1 LSDHAQRPVEV
12 IYLTRRD
19 SIEAV
24 REMLENA
31 TPGAQVWLVAPW
43 RHWLTRSLV
52 HLKLLKRAAE
62 GAALDLRLVS
72 THSETRTLART
83 AGIPVHW
90 FVPPG
95 LGRYRRQRREGAPEL
110 AARVVPVEGGVAP
123 GWRRRPRNL
132 GLGAALLSLG
142 VCAGLVAV
150 MLGVGLALVPTAKV
164 TIEPVARPVSA
175 RFDVNANTT
184 YREVAADKMI
194 VPARVVQVIVEGR
207 GETPAS
213 GRADVPDAQAT
224 GRVVFA
230 NKTNSPVVVPKGTI
244 VRTGS
249 GAVVRFTTTT
259 AVELPGSLYAS
270 AAAGIVALDPGPVG
284 NVQALTINVIEGEV
298 ATRVEVLNDG
308 PTGGGTVKGVPVIDP
323 ADFDRLRGEMIAKLQ
338 QQAYEQF
345 IAELAPGEFVPP
357 ESVEAQVMS
366 QSFDQVAG
374 ERSDVLSM
382 TMKVVVRGV
391 AVDGNSVYE
400 LAISELE
407 AQAEEGH
414 GVIEDSLVLDRSNRV
429 TVEQNGLRFS
439 ASARAMVAPEI
450 DVERVKRGLRG
461 KTVDEAQEHL
471 AETLQLEAPPLVEV
485 EPSGWKYLPWLP
497 ARLEVLISSE
507 VS

>member
-1 LSDHAQRPVEV
+1 MSHHAQRPVEV

-19 SIEAV
+19 SIDTI

-43 RHWLTRSLV
+43 RYRLTRSLV

-72 THSETRTLART
+72 SHSETRTLARV

-90 FVPPG
+90 LVPPG
-95 LGRYRRQRREGAPEL
+95 LGRYRRQRRADAPEL
-110 AARVVPVEGGVAP
+110 AARVVPVAGAVAP
-123 GWRRRPRNL
+123 GWRRRPHNL
-132 GLGAALLSLG
+132 GLGAVVLSRG
-142 VCAGLVAV
+142 VSAGLVAV
-150 MLGVGLALVPTAKV
+150 ILGVGLALVPTAKV
-164 TIEPVARPVSA
+164 TLEPVARPVSA
-175 RFDVNANTT
+175 RFDVKADTT
-184 YREVAADKMI
+184 YREVAPDRMI

-207 GETPAS
+207 GETLAS
-213 GRADVPDAQAT
+213 GRVDVPDAQAT
-224 GRVVFA
+224 GRVIFA

-249 GAVVRFTTTT
+249 GVVVRFATTS
-259 AVELPGSLYAS
+259 AVELPSSMYAS
-270 AAAGIVALDPGPVG
+270 AATGIVALEPGPVG
-284 NVQALTINVIEGEV
+284 NVQALTINAVEGEV
-298 ATRVEVLNDG
+298 ATRVDVLNDA
-308 PTGGGTVKGVPVIDP
+308 PTGGGTVKGVPIIDP
-323 ADFDRLRGEMIAKLQ
+323 ADFDRLRGEMVAKLQ

-382 TMKVVVRGV
+382 TMKVVVRGL
-391 AVDGNSVYE
+391 AVDGNAVYE
-400 LAISELE
+400 LAIAELE
-407 AQAEEGH
+407 GQAEEGQ

-429 TVEQNGLRFS
+429 TLEQNGLRFS
-439 ASARAMVAPEI
+439 ASARGMVAPEV
-450 DVERVKRGLRG
+450 DVNRVKRLLRG
-461 KTVDEAQEHL
+461 KQVNEAAAVL
-471 AETLQLEAPPLVEV
+471 SETLELAAPPHMEV
-485 EPSGWKYLPWLP
+485 QPSGWKYLPWLP

-507 VS
+507 VG